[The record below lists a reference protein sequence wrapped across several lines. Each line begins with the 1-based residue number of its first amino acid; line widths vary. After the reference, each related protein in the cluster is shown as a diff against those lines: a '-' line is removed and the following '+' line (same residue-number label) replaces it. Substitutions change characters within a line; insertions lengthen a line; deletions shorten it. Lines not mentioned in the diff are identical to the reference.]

1 MDDPIKLRED
11 EEVVY
16 VTEKNKDEFELKPQL
31 VKSRVQTLVQ
41 QCHGAASAS
50 GWWNDLKTGRDLRK
64 TANVGEKLMLI
75 VSEVAEAMEADRKK
89 LKDDH
94 LPEYDGLTVELA
106 DALIR
111 ICDLAGALNLP
122 LAQATADKMAY
133 NKTRLDHKPEERVK
147 EGGKGY

>member
-1 MDDPIKLRED
+1 MDDQIKLRE
-11 EEVVY
+11 
-16 VTEKNKDEFELKPQL
+16 EFELKPQL
-31 VKSRVQTLVQ
+31 VKSRVETLVQ

-50 GWWNDLKTGRDLRK
+50 GWWNDLHTGADLRE

-75 VSEVAEAMEADRKK
+75 VSEVAEAMEADRKN
-89 LKDDH
+89 LKDEH

-111 ICDLAGALNLP
+111 ICDFAGALDLP
-122 LAQATADKMAY
+122 LANAMADKMVY
-133 NKTRLDHKPEERVK
+133 NAQRADHKPEERIK